1 MRDSFVFY
9 RSWADSIKKL
19 PKTQQLDLFLAI
31 FNYALDDKET
41 ELTGTSK
48 IIYDLV
54 KPLLEANTKRYKDGC
69 KGGRPK
75 CDEDDG
81 SPKKNIEGIEY
92 FIITEKQYNSA
103 CERLGKEV
111 VDRTISKIDGWF
123 ARKKHTSAKDYI
135 GRNNSSFLRKDN
147 SFVTEV
153 MEELEKEKQKSQPN
167 WSI

>member
-9 RSWADSIKKL
+9 RSWVDSIKKL

-31 FNYALDDKET
+31 FDYALDDKET

-75 CDEDDG
+75 DED
-81 SPKKNIEGIEY
+81 SPRKVFEDYETV
-92 FIITEKQYNSA
+92 IITESQWEKTIAKYG
-103 CERLGKEV
+103 ERLALKMVEILDNWLSLG
-111 VDRTISKIDGWF
+111 G
-123 ARKKHTSAKDYI
+123 ANAKQYI
-135 GRNNSSFLRKDN
+135 GRNNYGHFRKDYW
-147 SFVTEV
+147 VYVEAKKAI
-153 MEELEKEKQKSQPN
+153 EEEDAQNQPN
-167 WSI
+167 WSV